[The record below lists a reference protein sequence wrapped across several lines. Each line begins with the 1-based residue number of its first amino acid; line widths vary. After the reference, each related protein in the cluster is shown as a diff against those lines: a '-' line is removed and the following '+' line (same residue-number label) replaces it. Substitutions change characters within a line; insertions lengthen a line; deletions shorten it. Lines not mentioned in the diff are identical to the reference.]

1 MRRRAPQ
8 FFAAIAAVVLV
19 PSIVWAQATWLPT
32 PAPAVT
38 AENEGWY
45 QSGDPV
51 MFAGNIYFPTG
62 PLIHFDANQMV
73 RSGDFRGIPLY
84 SLTTIEPYSKVY
96 VPLASGLMKPYE
108 RRRAGDIAGTAGSS
122 TPSFPVVNPHDPRE
136 EAAVYGSLIQAAA
149 PPMLSESLYGT
160 RPPEPVGPGGLVEP
174 APIATTGATPYPLGP
189 LASARKPEG
198 LDGIYIDYR
207 DRRWM
212 LSGAAVELDTT
223 LFTAIG
229 EYRGF
234 PVYRKGDDERTIY
247 VTVARNAR
255 ELLAPYSAGGR

>member
-8 FFAAIAAVVLV
+8 FFAAIAALVLV
-19 PSIVWAQATWLPT
+19 PNAASAQATWLATAP
-32 PAPAVT
+32 PAVT
-38 AENEGWY
+38 AESEGWY
-45 QSGDPV
+45 LNGDPV

-84 SLTTIEPYSKVY
+84 TLTTIEPYSKVF

-122 TPSFPVVNPHDPRE
+122 MPSFPVVNPHDPRE
-136 EAAVYGSLIQAAA
+136 EAAVYRPLIQAAA

-160 RPPEPVGPGGLVEP
+160 APVQPVAPPAIVEP
-174 APIATTGATPYPLGP
+174 EPIATTGAAPYPLGP
-189 LASARKPEG
+189 LTSARKPEG
-198 LDGIYIDYR
+198 LNGIYIDYG
-207 DRRWM
+207 DRRWL
-212 LSGAAVELDTT
+212 LSGAAVELDSTQ
-223 LFTAIG
+223 FRRIG

-247 VTVARNAR
+247 VTVAHNAR

>member
-8 FFAAIAAVVLV
+8 FFAAIAALVLV
-19 PSIVWAQATWLPT
+19 PTAGWAQATWRPT
-32 PAPAVT
+32 PPPAVT

-45 QSGDPV
+45 LNGDPLT
-51 MFAGNIYFPTG
+51 FAGNIYFPTG
-62 PLIHFDANQMV
+62 PLVHFDANQMV

-84 SLTTIEPYSKVY
+84 SLTTIEPYSKVF
-96 VPLASGLMKPYE
+96 VPLTSGLMKPYE
-108 RRRAGDIAGTAGSS
+108 RRRAGDVAGTAGSS

-136 EAAVYGSLIQAAA
+136 EAAVYAPLQAAA

-160 RPPEPVGPGGLVEP
+160 APVQPVAPPAIVAPE
-174 APIATTGATPYPLGP
+174 PIATTGAAPYPLGP
-189 LASARKPEG
+189 LVSARKPEG
-198 LDGIYIDYR
+198 LNGIYIDYA
-207 DRRWM
+207 DRRWL
-212 LSGAAVELDTT
+212 LSGAAVELDSTR
-223 LFTAIG
+223 FRRVG

-247 VTVARNAR
+247 VTVAHNAR